1 MTASRFP
8 LRLIAAAALV
18 GVAGASQAAIVVST
32 NKTAFVA
39 ATSGTSA
46 TDSFGDLTINTYLG
60 LLSTARNTQVG
71 PGAYSYN
78 VTSTNNS
85 TDPVNLPS
93 DLFVAPVAGTIAL
106 ATAWYNDT
114 LTFDS
119 LGSIQAFGGS
129 FFRTNVLGEAV
140 VGNMTLVA
148 TNFGGDVVSFNFAGS
163 ASGFVGFLSDSAIT
177 SVVLSNNVPDT
188 NTYAS
193 VDNLVL
199 AAVPEASTWMMMLAG
214 GAAVLRLAARRR
226 A

>member
-18 GVAGASQAAIVVST
+18 GAAGASQAAIVVST

-46 TDSFGDLTINTYLG
+46 TDTFGDLTINTYLG
-60 LLSTARNTQVG
+60 ALSTARNTQVG

-78 VTSTNNS
+78 VTSTNNGS
-85 TDPVNLPS
+85 IDLPS

-114 LTFDS
+114 LTFDG

-129 FFRTNVLGEAV
+129 FFRTNILGEAAG
-140 VGNMTLVA
+140 GNMTLVA

-188 NTYAS
+188 NTYAT